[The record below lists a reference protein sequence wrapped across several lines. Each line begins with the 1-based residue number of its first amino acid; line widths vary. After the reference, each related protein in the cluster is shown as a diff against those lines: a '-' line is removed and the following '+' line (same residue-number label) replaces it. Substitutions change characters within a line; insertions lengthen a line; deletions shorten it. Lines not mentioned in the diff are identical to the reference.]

1 MPIYNHF
8 VLDDKRQPS
17 AASLRG
23 TGAVLRA
30 EISVQPALAAKLE
43 KDGVAT
49 PAPVVGKALIDT
61 GAGATAIDVSVCAT
75 LDIAPVGVK
84 QVGTAGGQ
92 TAQPPF
98 PVSLHL
104 PGTGLPRFDISPA
117 IGCDLSGQGILALI
131 GRDVLSRAMGRLGV
145 LWLYISNFAAEI
157 LRHRPRDL
165 THEDIRN

>member
-1 MPIYNHF
+1 M
-8 VLDDKRQPS
+8 
-17 AASLRG
+17 
-23 TGAVLRA
+23 
-30 EISVQPALAAKLE
+30 
-43 KDGVAT
+43 
-49 PAPVVGKALIDT
+49 IDT

-92 TAQPPF
+92 TTQPLF

-131 GRDVLSRAMGRLGV
+131 GRDVLSRCVLMWNGPMGHV
-145 LWLYISNFAAEI
+145 I
-157 LRHRPRDL
+157 LSF
-165 THEDIRN
+165 

>member
-92 TAQPPF
+92 TAQPLF

-131 GRDVLSRAMGRLGV
+131 GRDVLSRCVLMWNGPMGHV
-145 LWLYISNFAAEI
+145 I
-157 LRHRPRDL
+157 LSF
-165 THEDIRN
+165 